1 MRTRFRICCHFDFFW
16 HNDILVGNSKLETI
30 VYSTPGISILNN
42 GLVMISKI
50 TMRSKFKWLDTDS
63 ISPCASTSIVLQ
75 DHPLFSE
82 PSPC

>member
-1 MRTRFRICCHFDFFW
+1 MRTRFRIFCHCDFFW

-50 TMRSKFKWLDTDS
+50 TMRSKFKWLDTGKGKVQMALKVQMAGHS
-63 ISPCASTSIVLQ
+63 
-75 DHPLFSE
+75 
-82 PSPC
+82 